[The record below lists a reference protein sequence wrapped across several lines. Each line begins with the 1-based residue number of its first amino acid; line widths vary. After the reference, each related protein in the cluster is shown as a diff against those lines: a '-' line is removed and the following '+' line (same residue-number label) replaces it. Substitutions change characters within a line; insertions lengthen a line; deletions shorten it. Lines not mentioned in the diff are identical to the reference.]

1 MIGMGVGGLVV
12 LGVLAYAAMR
22 FMGGGPKP
30 SPAPPVTPPTTMA
43 VAPPTTEAPAPPTTQ
58 AVAPPVEE
66 GVTVVKTPP
75 TTTPAALPS
84 PVTKATPAPTPVP
97 TVAKGPSPAPTKAP
111 TAAVAT
117 PPPGPSA
124 EALKA
129 QQVATLLGQA
139 DTAAAA
145 HSYDQA
151 AGFYDDALKLD
162 PSNAKATAG
171 KTAAIASAA
180 SFKKTF
186 VSGKT
191 VVSSGK
197 AAKAL
202 SGFDSEDVSVS
213 KAPDYSGRIEFE
225 VTPRNVKPGDNYS
238 VKVFLTN
245 DGKKS
250 FKIGSLNVTTTAN
263 GSKTGGPASSSVKEV
278 QPQQRVSLQETSGA
292 WQDGTNS
299 WNLEVAVVSDHGDTF
314 KNTVTWR

>member
-1 MIGMGVGGLVV
+1 M
-12 LGVLAYAAMR
+12 
-22 FMGGGPKP
+22 
-30 SPAPPVTPPTTMA
+30 
-43 VAPPTTEAPAPPTTQ
+43 
-58 AVAPPVEE
+58 
-66 GVTVVKTPP
+66 
-75 TTTPAALPS
+75 
-84 PVTKATPAPTPVP
+84 
-97 TVAKGPSPAPTKAP
+97 
-111 TAAVAT
+111 
-117 PPPGPSA
+117 
-124 EALKA
+124 KA

-139 DTAAAA
+139 DSAAGA

-151 AGFYDDALKLD
+151 AGFYDEALKLD
-162 PSNAKATAG
+162 PGNAKASAG
-171 KTAAIASAA
+171 KAAAVASAA

-191 VVSSGK
+191 VVSGGK
-197 AAKAL
+197 GAKAL

-225 VTPRNVKPGDNYS
+225 VTPRNVKPGDSYS

-250 FKIGSLNVTTTAN
+250 FKIGSLTVSTTAN
-263 GSKTGGPASSSVKEV
+263 GSKTGGPASASVKEV
-278 QPQQRVSLQETSGA
+278 QPQQRVSLQETTGS